1 MYLTL
6 HFWCTFE
13 CVAGTGFFVRSTL
26 YSNNRA
32 ISLTD
37 FGGSNGPL
45 MCLTSL
51 RECCRSSDTGVAPLG
66 NWIYPNGSIV
76 PSRSSGNSLY
86 RTRGPTAV
94 LLHRDN
100 NVVSISGVFTC
111 EIPDSNNM
119 NTVLNAFVFSG
130 NIPGKFYYY
139 VFNCTV
145 GAKKVQLNSSG
156 QLGILCAGAT
166 IKAANRAVPIRL
178 ETSPAAVVN
187 H

>member
-26 YSNNRA
+26 YSNNRTL
-32 ISLTD
+32 SLTD
-37 FGGSNGPL
+37 LEGSNGPL

-51 RECCRSSDTGVAPLG
+51 RECCRSSDTGGAALG

-86 RTRGPTAV
+86 RTRGPSSV

-111 EIPDSNNM
+111 EIPVSNNM
-119 NTVLNAFVFSG
+119 DTVLNTFLFSG
-130 NIPGKFYYY
+130 DLPGKFYYN
-139 VFNCTV
+139 VFNC
-145 GAKKVQLNSSG
+145 
-156 QLGILCAGAT
+156 
-166 IKAANRAVPIRL
+166 R
-178 ETSPAAVVN
+178 
-187 H
+187 

>member
-13 CVAGTGFFVRSTL
+13 YVAGTGFFVRSTL

-66 NWIYPNGSIV
+66 NWIYPNGSVV

-86 RTRGPTAV
+86 RTRGPSAV

-145 GAKKVQLNSSG
+145 GTKKSATEL
-156 QLGILCAGAT
+156 LRPAGHT
-166 IKAANRAVPIRL
+166 VCYSHHKTANRAVPIRL